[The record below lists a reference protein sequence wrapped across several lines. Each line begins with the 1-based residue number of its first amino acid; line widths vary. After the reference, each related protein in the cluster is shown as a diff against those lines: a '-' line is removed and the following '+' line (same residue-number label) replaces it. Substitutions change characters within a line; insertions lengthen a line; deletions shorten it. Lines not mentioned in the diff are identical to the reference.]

1 MVVGGETWTALL
13 GESALSALL
22 VKVARALNGN
32 EEQTCNASVV
42 TYHGRED
49 VINNDKNAHC
59 TLGVFAGSKEVKNRK
74 PKYAFERDETVLR
87 IGSKLYFKSQLTM
100 IWSNPQLGENRT
112 ASSQCGSER
121 RGNKQPLGK
130 DQTV

>member
-1 MVVGGETWTALL
+1 MVEGGETWTTLL

-49 VINNDKNAHC
+49 VINNDKNANC
-59 TLGVFAGSKEVKNRK
+59 TLGVQRKLKTGS
-74 PKYAFERDETVLR
+74 PSTLLRDENSVEDR
-87 IGSKLYFKSQLTM
+87 IQVIF
-100 IWSNPQLGENRT
+100 
-112 ASSQCGSER
+112 
-121 RGNKQPLGK
+121 
-130 DQTV
+130 